1 MLDEKLQEEV
11 DALAGVAPG
20 DLILVLAEQHQQ
32 AGLVAQHGGR
42 GLLLGRAG
50 SEQSQAWLL
59 GDTGA
64 GPPDFPPLSTR
75 RRGPSAG
82 SAARKRLSPRPQ
94 GGPSPL
100 WLQCP
105 RPERLV
111 PHRFRWEVRGVPA
124 AIPCVRARMR
134 FFLPGAVR
142 FFFYPS
148 LSFGSCDRAVLRC
161 GSLCARPA

>member
-32 AGLVAQHGGR
+32 ARLVAQHGGR

-59 GDTGA
+59 GDIGA
-64 GPPDFPPLSTR
+64 GPPDFPQLSTR

-94 GGPSPL
+94 RPFASPA
-100 WLQCP
+100 P
-105 RPERLV
+105 V
-111 PHRFRWEVRGVPA
+111 SSAGKAGA
-124 AIPCVRARMR
+124 APIPMGSPWCSCCDSLRARTYAFLSSGR
-134 FFLPGAVR
+134 RKIFFLSIAVFR
-142 FFFYPS
+142 E
-148 LSFGSCDRAVLRC
+148 L
-161 GSLCARPA
+161 